1 MTKILLACAWI
12 AFLFWRVKRAKEH
25 AAERAASGGLREPLY
40 WVGNTLSLTTLGFSI
55 YILASPRPAHID
67 GGLWFT
73 VIALFIAT
81 VVVWLMLKRRHGI

>member
-25 AAERAASGGLREPLY
+25 AAERAASGVLREPLY

-55 YILASPRPAHID
+55 YIYGEPAAGSHR
-67 GGLWFT
+67 W
-73 VIALFIAT
+73 
-81 VVVWLMLKRRHGI
+81 

>member
-1 MTKILLACAWI
+1 MIEILIVCLFV
-12 AFLFWRVKRAKEH
+12 AFIYWRMRRAKEH
-25 AAERAASGGLREPLY
+25 AAELAANGVLREPLY

-55 YILASPRPAHID
+55 YMASLRPAHID
-67 GGLWFT
+67 GSLWFT

>member
-25 AAERAASGGLREPLY
+25 AAERAASGVLREPLY
-40 WVGNTLSLTTLGFSI
+40 WVGNTLSLTTFGFSI
-55 YILASPRPAHID
+55 YMASLRPAHID
-67 GGLWFT
+67 GSLWFT

>member
-25 AAERAASGGLREPLY
+25 AAERAASGVLREPLY
-40 WVGNTLSLTTLGFSI
+40 WVGNTLSLMTLGFSI
-55 YILASPRPAHID
+55 YMASPRPAHID